1 MKELGVEEQELIV
14 KPGHE
19 IRTVLFSECYSSIKE
34 KTRRV
39 STNSSGSVQLVNHI
53 LHRTVGANYHK
64 IRRKISSIHNHKPCF
79 LPITT
84 KCNAAGIKGQTNTAV
99 KLPIGNQGFSQF
111 SHFNSI

>member
-39 STNSSGSVQLVNHI
+39 ITNNSGRLQLVDHI
-53 LHRTVGANYHK
+53 DHGAVCADH
-64 IRRKISSIHNHKPCF
+64 HNEEE
-79 LPITT
+79 
-84 KCNAAGIKGQTNTAV
+84 
-99 KLPIGNQGFSQF
+99 
-111 SHFNSI
+111 